1 MNAIDTSAF
10 VRKWNERSLVP
21 AWARVRM
28 VSDDP
33 AKGLGVAPPHA
44 LLLARLRQV
53 IEHRSGHPV
62 EHDAE
67 PGASAA
73 KRARVWALSLLPVE
87 WLL

>member
-1 MNAIDTSAF
+1 VT
-10 VRKWNERSLVP
+10 
-21 AWARVRM
+21 ARVPKEAYEVRLAQ
-28 VSDDP
+28 SG
-33 AKGLGVAPPHA
+33 GL
-44 LLLARLRQV
+44 RW
-53 IEHRSGHPV
+53 IERGSGKPV